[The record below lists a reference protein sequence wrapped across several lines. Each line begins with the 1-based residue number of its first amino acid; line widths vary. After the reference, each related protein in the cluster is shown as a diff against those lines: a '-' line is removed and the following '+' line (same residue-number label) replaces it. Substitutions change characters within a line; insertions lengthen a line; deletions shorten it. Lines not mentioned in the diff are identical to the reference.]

1 MLVGFGNRTYLIGQI
16 MCVTESGKCHMQSTS
31 RPVCLLVVDDEVEL
45 LNALCNAFRGEGFEV
60 TGCADPTVALSAL
73 RAGGFDLLLSDLT
86 MPGMD
91 GIQFFRQ
98 ALQIDPT
105 LVGVLMTGSGTI
117 QEAVEA
123 MKIGA
128 FDFVLKPFR
137 LREILPVLNRAIEAR
152 RQRVN
157 NTSREHQAE

>member
-1 MLVGFGNRTYLIGQI
+1 
-16 MCVTESGKCHMQSTS
+16 MQSTI
-31 RPVCLLVVDDEVEL
+31 RPIRLLVVDDEVEL
-45 LNALCNAFRGEGFEV
+45 LTALCNALLGEGFEV
-60 TGCADPTVALSAL
+60 TGCADPTVALAAL
-73 RAGGFDLLLSDLT
+73 RTGGFDLLLSDLT

-91 GIQFFRQ
+91 GIQLFRQ

-123 MKIGA
+123 MKVGA

-152 RQRVN
+152 RQRAKN
-157 NTSREHQAE
+157 AAHEAE